1 MAVFSSL
8 VPFAIAAGIICC
20 QGSLAAQGLRN
31 PSVFTK
37 SGRAA
42 NHTAL
47 HPVLNQDADTT
58 NLGNLVPARNVSLNW
73 GTQGN
78 SLVNVSLEMVHPT
91 VLLEEVDDVSSVDCE
106 ADFVSIAF
114 NSTDAFNEALANWPR
129 DGNFILVTNH
139 LGDCDTDNERGF
151 YSVQTVTSDRDTLT
165 VVANAE
171 KSDVNNI
178 TGL

>member
-8 VPFAIAAGIICC
+8 VPLAIAASIICC

-47 HPVLNQDADTT
+47 LPVLNQDANTT

-91 VLLEEVDDVSSVDCE
+91 VLLEEVDDISSVDCE
-106 ADFVSIAF
+106 AASVSIAF
-114 NSTDAFNEALANWPR
+114 NGSDAFNKALASWPR
-129 DGNFILVTNH
+129 NGTFILVTNH
-139 LGDCDTDNERGF
+139 LGDCDTENERGF
-151 YSVQTVTSDRDTLT
+151 YSVQTVTSDRNTMSI
-165 VVANAE
+165 VANAE
-171 KSDVNNI
+171 KSDVNS
-178 TGL
+178 TAGL